1 MATIAEFQAFWDA
14 HSLASESFDDYFNAL
29 DARFPA
35 EADRRAYYEWRL
47 QDQEAGSTEETT
59 PISREDLKNMI
70 ATMNYNSATDRGKLV
85 SVIQRSVVPWL
96 PVGKD
101 HLGQFYR
108 ILPGADGLL
117 ADQQRPKT
125 DRELVSTNVLGVNT
139 NVQPRRPP
147 GSRQAKLPDEST
159 RCNESDDSD
168 LGGFVFHQIGILQT
182 WGDEP
187 EAMRNTQDAAEREW
201 LNTDFC
207 VVMRFGRNGIANG
220 LYLIFDFYSPDENG
234 CRDWKASDN
243 NWGWMLDWNEQICMA
258 KLADDI
264 HELSFGRM
272 LNLTERLDYPVEIVR
287 AVKTAENTIMRATIA
302 E

>member
-14 HSLASESFDDYFNAL
+14 HSLGSDSFDDYFNAL

-47 QDQEAGSTEETT
+47 QDQEAESTEETT

-85 SVIQRSVVPWL
+85 SVIQRSILPWL

-139 NVQPRRPP
+139 NV
-147 GSRQAKLPDEST
+147 
-159 RCNESDDSD
+159 
-168 LGGFVFHQIGILQT
+168 
-182 WGDEP
+182 
-187 EAMRNTQDAAEREW
+187 
-201 LNTDFC
+201 
-207 VVMRFGRNGIANG
+207 
-220 LYLIFDFYSPDENG
+220 
-234 CRDWKASDN
+234 
-243 NWGWMLDWNEQICMA
+243 
-258 KLADDI
+258 
-264 HELSFGRM
+264 
-272 LNLTERLDYPVEIVR
+272 
-287 AVKTAENTIMRATIA
+287 
-302 E
+302 